1 MLELLKPFLA
11 SGPFIP
17 HGHCYL
23 WQLDLVWL
31 HLISDA
37 LIALAYYSIPVML
50 VHFVKKRQDLPF
62 NWIFILFGIFIIACG
77 TTHIMEIWTLWHP
90 TYWLSGFIKAITAVA
105 SLYTALMLLKLIPQA
120 LALPSPAQ
128 LETANRSLQE
138 QIVERQR
145 AELAVKQA
153 YEELEF
159 KVEERTTELK
169 KINEQLRN
177 EIIER
182 QRLEE
187 EVRFLQTMTQ
197 AISESLDFHSA
208 IEIVLRKV
216 CDVMGWQFGEA
227 WIPTPD
233 GKTLECSSAWY
244 GSNQNLEF
252 RQSSEGLKF
261 TPATGLPGR
270 VWTSKLI
277 EWIDDFSS
285 VPDTVFLR
293 SKLAIEADFKAG
305 FGIPITNYSTE
316 GEEPQVVAV
325 LVFFMSHLSQ
335 EEDKRRVEVVS
346 TVANQLASLLQR
358 KQAKASLRAS
368 EERFRLLVETVQDYA
383 ILMLDT
389 DGYIVSWNAGAERI
403 KGYREEEILGRHFS
417 CFYPKE
423 DIALGK
429 PEQQLKAA
437 AFDQIEDEGWRVRKD
452 GSQFWANVIIT
463 PLRDEEARLCGFAKV
478 TRDITER
485 QRTQQ
490 ALQESEERLNAV
502 LDNSIALIYVKNIQG
517 EFILVN
523 HWYEELFHIS
533 KEQVKGKSDYDMF
546 PKEMADIYRAN
557 DQRVLEA
564 KAPLRWEE
572 IVPQDD
578 GLHTY
583 LSIKFPLYDTAGV
596 AYAVCGISTDITEL
610 KQAEEAL
617 LSSFATNRALLNAI
631 PDLMFRVSRD
641 GTFVNFKGAKD
652 NNLLMPSKDFLGK
665 KVYEVL
671 PQEVATPIID
681 CMERALQTDEI
692 QIFEYHLV
700 VNNQSRDYETR
711 IVVSA
716 KDEVMAIVRDITER
730 KRAEEDIRNA
740 LEKQKELSELR
751 SHFVTMTS
759 HEFRTPLTT
768 ILSSAQLLEKY
779 SNKMA
784 EEKKLQHLYRI
795 QTAVNH
801 MTQML
806 NNVLLFGKADVGKL
820 EFKPEPVDL
829 VKFCRDLVE
838 ELQLSTGNSHT
849 IAFCSQGQCTT
860 ACMDE
865 KLLLCILS
873 NLLSNAIKYSPQAGT
888 IYFDLIF
895 HQGEAIFHVQDEG
908 IGIPVAD
915 QAQLFNSFHR
925 ASNVGTIS
933 GTGLGLAIVK
943 KSVDLHGGKI
953 TVKSEVG
960 VGTTFTVTLPL
971 KTQVQ
976 TDEKNSSD

>member
-1 MLELLKPFLA
+1 MLEFLKSFLA
-11 SGPFIP
+11 SAPFIP

-37 LIALAYYSIPVML
+37 LIALASCSIPVIL
-50 VHFVKKRQDLPF
+50 VYFVNKK
-62 NWIFILFGIFIIACG
+62 
-77 TTHIMEIWTLWHP
+77 
-90 TYWLSGFIKAITAVA
+90 
-105 SLYTALMLLKLIPQA
+105 
-120 LALPSPAQ
+120 
-128 LETANRSLQE
+128 
-138 QIVERQR
+138 
-145 AELAVKQA
+145 
-153 YEELEF
+153 F
-159 KVEERTTELK
+159 KIEERTTELK

-177 EIIER
+177 EIMER
-182 QRLEE
+182 QRVEE
-187 EVRFLQTMTQ
+187 EIRFLQTMTQ
-197 AISESLDFHSA
+197 AISKSSDFYSA
-208 IEIVLRKV
+208 IEVVLHKV
-216 CDVMGWQFGEA
+216 CEVMGWKFGEA
-227 WIPTPD
+227 WIPTLD

-244 GSNQNLEF
+244 GSNQNLKF

-261 TPATGLPGR
+261 SPATGLPGR
-270 VWTSKLI
+270 VWKSQHI

-285 VPDTVFLR
+285 VSDTVFLR
-293 SKLAIEADFKAG
+293 THLAIEANFKAG
-305 FGIPITNYSTE
+305 FGIPIISCTTE
-316 GEEPQVVAV
+316 GEEPQVLAV
-325 LVFFMSHLSQ
+325 LVFFMSELRQ
-335 EEDKRRVEVVS
+335 EDKRRVEIVS
-346 TVANQLASLLQR
+346 TVANQLASLLQG

-368 EERFRLLVETVQDYA
+368 EERFRLLVETVKGYA

-389 DGYIVSWNAGAERI
+389 NGYVVSWNTGAERI
-403 KGYREEEILGRHFS
+403 KGYRAEEILGRHFS
-417 CFYPKE
+417 CFYLKE

-429 PEQQLKAA
+429 PDQNLQAA
-437 AFDQIEDEGWRVRKD
+437 TAFDRLEDEGLRVRKD

-463 PLRDEEARLCGFAKV
+463 TLRDEEGRLCGFAKV

-485 QRTQQ
+485 QQTQQ
-490 ALQESEERLNAV
+490 ALRESEERLHAV
-502 LDNSIALIYVKNIQG
+502 LDNSIALIYVKNTQG
-517 EFILVN
+517 QFILVN
-523 HWYEELFHIS
+523 HWYEKLFHVNR
-533 KEQVKGKSDYDMF
+533 EEVKGKTDYDIF

-557 DQRVLEA
+557 DQKVLEA
-564 KAPLRWEE
+564 KAPLEWEE
-572 IVPQDD
+572 VAPQDD

-596 AYAVCGISTDITEL
+596 AYAVCGISTDITKR

-617 LSSFATNRALLNAI
+617 LSTLAINRALLNAI
-631 PDLMFRVSRD
+631 PDLIFHISRD
-641 GTFVNFKGAKD
+641 GTFVNFKAAKD
-652 NNLLMPSKDFLGK
+652 NNLLVPSRDFLGK

-671 PQEVATPIID
+671 PQEVAAPIMD
-681 CMERALQTDEI
+681 CVERALQTDEI
-692 QIFEYHLV
+692 QIFEYQLA
-700 VNNQSRDYETR
+700 VNNQSRDYEAR
-711 IVVSA
+711 IVVSD

-740 LEKQKELSELR
+740 LKKQEELSELR
-751 SHFVTMTS
+751 SRFVTMTS

-768 ILSSAQLLEKY
+768 ILSSAQLLETY

-795 QTAVNH
+795 QTAVKH

-838 ELQLSTGNSHT
+838 DLQISTGNSHT
-849 IAFCSQGQCTT
+849 IAFCSQGQGTT
-860 ACMDE
+860 AFIDE
-865 KLLLCILS
+865 ALLLCILS
-873 NLLSNAIKYSPQAGT
+873 NLLSNAIKYSLQNGT
-888 IYFDLIF
+888 VHFDLICQ
-895 HQGEAIFHVQDEG
+895 QGEAVFHVQDRG
-908 IGIPVAD
+908 IGIPLAD

-953 TVKSEVG
+953 AVKSEVG
-960 VGTTFTVTLPL
+960 VGTTVTLPL
-971 KTQVQ
+971 KIQVQ